1 MSLGAGIIQPE
12 CDTPICHV
20 SDVHVFFTVAR
31 LHYASLLWVVYNVE
45 LHARRQLGTLQLC
58 TLYLE

>member
-45 LHARRQLGTLQLC
+45 LHARRQLGTLQL
-58 TLYLE
+58 